1 MKYAR
6 LTPALLAAAWLAL
19 SGSANAQNSLIVA
32 MPTTP
37 PNIVHMPVHIANDL
51 GLFKKYGLEIKVVEL
66 AGGVYTFRAMVAGSA
81 DVASASGPF
90 SIVGRA
96 KGATTKM
103 ILANMPKLEASMVV
117 SKDIKTMADLK
128 GKRIGIQEPGG
139 FADVLARGVL
149 RYAKID
155 PKDVHFVSIATEDVP
170 ALVAGQVDTAMLHV
184 EQEIIAQQKIPSL
197 HAIARMWE
205 IQPENLYNVMA
216 VQDKTI
222 KEKPAAVKAYVKG
235 HIEATRLI
243 YTDRAKVIPIIVKY
257 TKLPK
262 DVVEKSLD
270 LMIAEV
276 HLGRQHG
283 LNRRWSNANGALME
297 RVGNIPK
304 GQVPKY
310 EDAGRPFVRQRG
322 DQGTRRIQRA
332 ALPVR
337 TKLSQAGPATGGAGF
352 EYSRRRHRGDGLKRR
367 PGAAGAALMVR
378 LQQASASM
386 WEQRHDDR

>member
-1 MKYAR
+1 MKIAR
-6 LTPALLAAAWLAL
+6 SIAPLFAAALLAATGRAD
-19 SGSANAQNSLIVA
+19 AQDKLIVA

-37 PNIVHMPVHIANDL
+37 PNIVHMPVHIANEL

-66 AGGVYTFRAMVAGSA
+66 AGGVYTYRAMVAGSA

-90 SIVGRA
+90 SIVGKA
-96 KGATTKM
+96 KGANTKM

-117 SKDIKTMADLK
+117 HKDIKTMADLK

-149 RYAKID
+149 RAAKLD
-155 PKDVHFVSIATEDVP
+155 PKEVHFVSIATEDVP

-184 EQEIIAQQKIPSL
+184 EQEIIAQQKIPAL

-205 IQPENLYNVMA
+205 IQPDNLYNVMA
-216 VQDKTI
+216 VQDKAL
-222 KEKPAAVKAYVKG
+222 KDKRAALKAYVKG

-243 YTDRAKVIPIIVKY
+243 YTDRAKVVPVIMKY
-257 TKLPK
+257 TKLPE

-270 LMIAEV
+270 LMIAKCIWD
-276 HLGRQHG
+276 GNG
-283 LNRRWSNANGALME
+283 LIGPKKVASNGALME

-310 EDAGRPFVRQRG
+310 EDVADMSLANEAIKELGEYKGP
-322 DQGTRRIQRA
+322 
-332 ALPVR
+332 LCP
-337 TKLSQAGPATGGAGF
+337 SQPDA
-352 EYSRRRHRGDGLKRR
+352 
-367 PGAAGAALMVR
+367 
-378 LQQASASM
+378 
-386 WEQRHDDR
+386 

>member
-1 MKYAR
+1 MF
-6 LTPALLAAAWLAL
+6 AAAAIAAP
-19 SGSANAQNSLIVA
+19 GSANAADKLIVA

-66 AGGVYTFRAMVAGSA
+66 AGGVYTYRAMVAGSA

-96 KGATTKM
+96 KGANTKA

-117 SKDIKTMADLK
+117 DKNIKTMADLK

-149 RYAKID
+149 RAAKID

-184 EQEIIAQQKIPSL
+184 EQEIIAQQKIPTL

-205 IQPENLYNVMA
+205 IQPNNLYNVMA
-216 VQDKTI
+216 VQDKLI
-222 KEKPAAVKAYVKG
+222 KDKPAALKAYVKG

-243 YTDRAKVIPIIVKY
+243 YTDRAKVVPIMIKY

-262 DVVEKSLD
+262 DVIEKSLD
-270 LMIAEV
+270 LMVAKCIWDAN
-276 HLGRQHG
+276 HG
-283 LNRRWSNANGALME
+283 LGAKKVNATAELME

-304 GQVPKY
+304 GQKPKY
-310 EDAGRPFVRQRG
+310 EDIVDLSFAKEAIKELGEWKG
-322 DQGTRRIQRA
+322 
-332 ALPVR
+332 PVCP
-337 TKLSQAGPATGGAGF
+337 S
-352 EYSRRRHRGDGLKRR
+352 EDS
-367 PGAAGAALMVR
+367 
-378 LQQASASM
+378 
-386 WEQRHDDR
+386 

>member
-1 MKYAR
+1 MSLR
-6 LTPALLAAAWLAL
+6 SLIPALIAAAAIVVPN
-19 SGSANAQNSLIVA
+19 GAQAQDKLIVA

-37 PNIVHMPVHIANDL
+37 PNIVHMPMHIANDL

-96 KGATTKM
+96 KGAKTKA
-103 ILANMPKLEASMVV
+103 ILANMPKLEASMIVG
-117 SKDIKTMADLK
+117 KDIKTMADLK

-149 RYAKID
+149 RAAKID
-155 PKDVHFVSIATEDVP
+155 PKEVHFVSIATEDVP
-170 ALVAGQVDTAMLHV
+170 ALVANQVDTAMLHV
-184 EQEIIAQQKIPSL
+184 EQEIIAQQKIPTL

-205 IQPENLYNVMA
+205 IQPDNLYNVMA
-216 VQDKTI
+216 VQDKLI
-222 KEKPAAVKAYVKG
+222 KDKPAALKAFVKG

-243 YTDRAKVIPIIVKY
+243 YTDRAKVLPIIVKY

-270 LMIAEV
+270 LMVQKCIWDAN
-276 HLGRQHG
+276 HG
-283 LNRRWSNANGALME
+283 LGPKKVNATGALME

-310 EDAGRPFVRQRG
+310 DDVVDLSFAKEAIKELGEYKGPLCPSED
-322 DQGTRRIQRA
+322 
-332 ALPVR
+332 
-337 TKLSQAGPATGGAGF
+337 S
-352 EYSRRRHRGDGLKRR
+352 
-367 PGAAGAALMVR
+367 
-378 LQQASASM
+378 
-386 WEQRHDDR
+386 

>member
-1 MKYAR
+1 MAIR
-6 LTPALLAAAWLAL
+6 RIAPAMLAAALFAVPSL
-19 SGSANAQNSLIVA
+19 ANAQHRLIVA

-51 GLFKKYGLEIKVVEL
+51 GLFKKAGLEIKVVEL

-90 SIVGRA
+90 SIVGKA
-96 KGATTKM
+96 KGANTK
-103 ILANMPKLEASMVV
+103 IVLANMPKLEASMIVN
-117 SKDIKTMADLK
+117 KDIKTMADLK

-149 RYAKID
+149 RAAKID
-155 PKDVHFVSIATEDVP
+155 PKEVHFVSIATEDVP

-184 EQEIIAQQKIPSL
+184 EQEIIAQQKIPTL

-205 IQPENLYNVMA
+205 IQPDNLYNVMA
-216 VQDKTI
+216 VQEKLI
-222 KEKPAAVKAYVKG
+222 KDKPAAVKAYVKG

-243 YTDRAKVIPIIVKY
+243 YTDRAKVVPIIAKY

-262 DVVEKSLD
+262 DVIEKSLD
-270 LMIAEV
+270 LMVQKCIWDAN
-276 HLGRQHG
+276 HG
-283 LNRRWSNANGALME
+283 LGPKKVNATGALME

-310 EDAGRPFVRQRG
+310 EDLV
-322 DQGTRRIQRA
+322 D
-332 ALPVR
+332 
-337 TKLSQAGPATGGAGF
+337 LSFAQESLKELGEWKGPLCPS
-352 EYSRRRHRGDGLKRR
+352 ENS
-367 PGAAGAALMVR
+367 
-378 LQQASASM
+378 
-386 WEQRHDDR
+386 

>member
-1 MKYAR
+1 MMALLR
-6 LTPALLAAAWLAL
+6 FAPALFAAALVAAA
-19 SGSANAQNSLIVA
+19 GPAQAQNKLIVA

-66 AGGVYTFRAMVAGSA
+66 AGGVYTYRAMVAGSA

-90 SIVGRA
+90 SIVGKA
-96 KGATTKM
+96 KGANTKA

-117 SKDIKTMADLK
+117 DKNIKTMADLK

-149 RYAKID
+149 RAAKID
-155 PKDVHFVSIATEDVP
+155 PKEVHFVSIATEDVP

-184 EQEIIAQQKIPSL
+184 EQEIIAQQKIPTL

-205 IQPENLYNVMA
+205 IQPNNLYNVMA
-216 VQDKTI
+216 VQEKLI
-222 KEKPAAVKAYVKG
+222 KDKPAALKAYVKG

-243 YTDRAKVIPIIVKY
+243 YTDRAKVVPIMIKY

-262 DVVEKSLD
+262 DVIEKSLN
-270 LMIAEV
+270 LMVAKCIWDAN
-276 HLGRQHG
+276 HG
-283 LNRRWSNANGALME
+283 LGPKKVNATAELME

-304 GQVPKY
+304 GQKPKY
-310 EDAGRPFVRQRG
+310 EDIV
-322 DQGTRRIQRA
+322 D
-332 ALPVR
+332 
-337 TKLSQAGPATGGAGF
+337 LSFAKESLKELGEWKGPLCPS
-352 EYSRRRHRGDGLKRR
+352 EDS
-367 PGAAGAALMVR
+367 
-378 LQQASASM
+378 
-386 WEQRHDDR
+386 